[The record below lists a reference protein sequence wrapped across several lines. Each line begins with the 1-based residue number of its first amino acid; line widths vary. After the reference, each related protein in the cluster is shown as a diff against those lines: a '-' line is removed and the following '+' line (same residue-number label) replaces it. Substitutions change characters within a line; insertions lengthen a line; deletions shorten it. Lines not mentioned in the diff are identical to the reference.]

1 MHTPAF
7 RRALLL
13 AALTGAVACEQ
24 DTPPNPPADRGA
36 PVAAAAGPSGPL
48 QLAAGAFAFANASG
62 TRLLAMDS
70 IPNPMAMHAT
80 MCPGAPAR
88 AVVADGYQV
97 GKSGD
102 TGRQT
107 AANFA
112 TQSGARFRTLGNADA
127 APLAVDVSCYVT
139 ADSAL
144 VAGLLLL
151 ELPPPAAG
159 NATAICDAAWS
170 ARVEAL
176 RGRTVVE
183 CWPKGVG
190 SGAEHPVIFAVRFVA
205 RDSNALASLVAID
218 GEQLWFHDFP
228 AIDHGGGQSVWRLDD
243 GGRFPAAAM
252 RIRFLSRVRGVLV
265 LAMTWDGTEGENAY
279 LLAADSSSAFRTLQH
294 SYRYTAPQ

>member
-7 RRALLL
+7 RRTILL

-36 PVAAAAGPSGPL
+36 PVAAAAEPSGPL

-70 IPNPMAMHAT
+70 IPNPMTMHAT

-151 ELPPPAAG
+151 ELPPPAVG
-159 NATAICDAAWS
+159 NATATCDAAWS

-190 SGAEHPVIFAVRFVA
+190 SGEGHPVIFAVRFVA

-218 GEQLWFHDFP
+218 GEHVWFHDFP

>member
-13 AALTGAVACEQ
+13 VALTGAVACEQ

-97 GKSGD
+97 GKRGD

-112 TQSGARFRTLGNADA
+112 TQSGARFRMLGNADA

-159 NATAICDAAWS
+159 NATAMCDTART

-183 CWPKGVG
+183 CSPKGVG
-190 SGAEHPVIFAVRFVA
+190 SGAGHPVIFAVRFVA

-279 LLAADSSSAFRTLQH
+279 LLAADSSRAFRTLQH